1 MVVEMLTDSVGQ
13 FGYFALFFLLWL
25 GIVGMPIPDEVIVLS
40 AGVLTATDVL
50 EVFPAFVATY
60 LGVVSG
66 LSLGYVLGRTVG
78 APALQWI
85 GRKKGMNKYV
95 AHAQSLLERYGSYA
109 LCISYFLPVVRH
121 VVPYLVGIGK
131 MSFRRYAL
139 FSYTTGLIWTLIL
152 FAIGRVT
159 GDNVAYLN
167 AHLHTVTQG
176 MAAGAAGLVLVV
188 AAGVFGCRVWKR
200 RKEQGKEPA
209 KDRSVVSKE
218 YSK

>member
-1 MVVEMLTDSVGQ
+1 MVVDMLTDSVSQ

-40 AGVLTATDVL
+40 AGVLTATGVL
-50 EVFPAFVATY
+50 KVVPAFIATY

-78 APALQWI
+78 APALNWI

-131 MSFRRYAL
+131 MTFRRYAW
-139 FSYTTGLIWTLIL
+139 FSYTTGLVWTLIL
-152 FAIGRVT
+152 FGIGHFT
-159 GDNVAYLN
+159 GNNVAYLN
-167 AHLHTVTQG
+167 AHLSTLTQG
-176 MAAGAAGLVLVV
+176 MAMGVIGLVLV
-188 AAGVFGCRVWKR
+188 AAVGLYGYKVWKR
-200 RKEQGKEPA
+200 KKERIVP
-209 KDRSVVSKE
+209 SKE

>member
-13 FGYFALFFLLWL
+13 FGYLALFFLLWL

-40 AGVLTATDVL
+40 AGVLTSTGVL
-50 EVFPAFVATY
+50 KIIPAFVATY

-78 APALQWI
+78 APALNWI
-85 GRKKGMNKYV
+85 GRKKGMHKYV

-131 MSFRRYAL
+131 MTFRRYAL
-139 FSYTTGLIWTLIL
+139 FSYTTGLVWTLIL
-152 FAIGRVT
+152 FVIGHIT
-159 GDNVAYLN
+159 GNNVAYLN
-167 AHLHTVTQG
+167 AHLSTLTQG
-176 MAAGAAGLVLVV
+176 MAAGVAGLVLVAAV
-188 AAGVFGCRVWKR
+188 AVYGYKVWKR
-200 RKEQGKEPA
+200 RKERA
-209 KDRSVVSKE
+209 VDSKE

>member
-13 FGYFALFFLLWL
+13 FGYLALFFLLWL

-40 AGVLTATDVL
+40 AGVLTSTGVL
-50 EVFPAFVATY
+50 KIIPAFVATY

-78 APALQWI
+78 APALNWI
-85 GRKKGMNKYV
+85 GRKKGMHKYV

-131 MSFRRYAL
+131 MTFRRYAL
-139 FSYTTGLIWTLIL
+139 FSYTTGLVWTLIL
-152 FAIGRVT
+152 FVIGHIT
-159 GDNVAYLN
+159 GNNVAYLN
-167 AHLHTVTQG
+167 AHLSTLTQG
-176 MAAGAAGLVLVV
+176 MAAGVAGLVLVAAV
-188 AAGVFGCRVWKR
+188 AVYGYKVWKR
-200 RKEQGKEPA
+200 RKERA
-209 KDRSVVSKE
+209 VASKE

>member
-1 MVVEMLTDSVGQ
+1 MVVEMMTDSVGQ

-40 AGVLTATDVL
+40 AGVLTATGVL
-50 EVFPAFVATY
+50 HVIPAFIATY

-78 APALQWI
+78 APALNWI

-131 MSFRRYAL
+131 MTFRRYAL
-139 FSYTTGLIWTLIL
+139 FSYTTGLVWTLAL
-152 FAIGRVT
+152 FAIGHFT
-159 GDNVAYLN
+159 GNNVAYLS
-167 AHLHTVTQG
+167 AHINTLTQG
-176 MAAGAAGLVLVV
+176 MAAGVAGLVLVAV
-188 AAGVFGCRVWKR
+188 VGVYVYKVWKR
-200 RKEQGKEPA
+200 RKE
-209 KDRSVVSKE
+209 RVVTSKE